1 MVIAAFV
8 CFILLIIGWFIAPS
22 STKAEAPKP
31 TTKPIDMA
39 ATVTP

>member
-8 CFILLIIGWFIAPS
+8 CFILLIVGWFIAPS
-22 STKAEAPKP
+22 STKQGASEATAKP
-31 TTKPIDMA
+31 TDLK

>member
-8 CFILLIIGWFIAPS
+8 CFILLIVGWFIAPS
-22 STKAEAPKP
+22 STKQAPVSTAKP
-31 TTKPIDMA
+31 TDMA

>member
-8 CFILLIIGWFIAPS
+8 CFFLLIIGWFIAPS
-22 STKAEAPKP
+22 STKAEAQETTTQP
-31 TTKPIDMA
+31 TDMA